1 MQITSNDKTVRSNTV
16 QVLKDFDSKTLTTR
30 AWKGKQMVSTMPAI
44 EKSFD
49 SMGDDKVK
57 LSTENEFLE
66 NKTVFFL
73 MKNG

>member
-1 MQITSNDKTVRSNTV
+1 
-16 QVLKDFDSKTLTTR
+16 
-30 AWKGKQMVSTMPAI
+30 MVSMMPAI

-66 NKTVFFL
+66 NKTVFFWWK
-73 MKNG
+73 MVRGIWNKAFKTVWWW